1 MKLFDSELKVL
12 DILWDNGDTTAK
24 KLSEI
29 LREQVGWRK
38 TTSYTVIKKCI
49 DKGAVGRQDP
59 NFICHALIS
68 REQAQ
73 ETETT
78 ELINKM
84 YGGMPD
90 QLVASILWR
99 KDLSQDEIQKLK
111 ELITN
116 LS

>member
-1 MKLFDSELKVL
+1 MKIFDSELKVL
-12 DILWDNGDTTAK
+12 DILWANGDTTAK

-59 NFICHALIS
+59 NFVCRALIS

-99 KDLSQDEIQKLK
+99 KDLTPEDIQKLK
-111 ELITN
+111 KLVKD